1 MIQID
6 IDVKIENIQVQAIP
20 SGMTA
25 VFELKDANNLD
36 TKLFLTFYR
45 KQVDYIMKQFYE
57 VDREKLKEDLRLEF
71 LKRERVMI
79 KELKERLLN
88 SQMEAALLK
97 NELEEIKDA
106 QVEK

>member
-6 IDVKIENIQVQAIP
+6 IDVKIESIQVQAVP

-25 VFELKDANNLD
+25 IFELKDANNLD

-57 VDREKLKEDLRLEF
+57 VDREKIREGLRLEF
-71 LKRERVMI
+71 LRRERTMI
-79 KELKERLLN
+79 KELKERLLDA
-88 SQMEAALLK
+88 QTEATLLK
-97 NELEEIKDA
+97 NELEEIKTDA
-106 QVEK
+106 